1 MNKWRYNHVP
11 IKVSKMK
18 IMSPLLFY
26 KDIVFI
32 LGDIKYILIMQAEI
46 YNIYIKYYFIFGCQI
61 LIYES
66 SRVVLLGV
74 YLFYVHF
81 LVLFFLFFI
90 LFYFIYQKTAF
101 YLKQERKEQIL
112 LEEIERARKRVR
124 NGGFGKLRGRK
135 AIIMIQYVRKKLFL
149 I

>member
-46 YNIYIKYYFIFGCQI
+46 YNIIYI
-61 LIYES
+61 
-66 SRVVLLGV
+66 
-74 YLFYVHF
+74 
-81 LVLFFLFFI
+81 
-90 LFYFIYQKTAF
+90 
-101 YLKQERKEQIL
+101 
-112 LEEIERARKRVR
+112 
-124 NGGFGKLRGRK
+124 
-135 AIIMIQYVRKKLFL
+135 
-149 I
+149 

>member
-46 YNIYIKYYFIFGCQI
+46 YNIIYIYKKYYFIFGC
-61 LIYES
+61 
-66 SRVVLLGV
+66 
-74 YLFYVHF
+74 
-81 LVLFFLFFI
+81 
-90 LFYFIYQKTAF
+90 
-101 YLKQERKEQIL
+101 
-112 LEEIERARKRVR
+112 
-124 NGGFGKLRGRK
+124 
-135 AIIMIQYVRKKLFL
+135 
-149 I
+149 